1 MKNKKVKILKEILE
15 YKLENIRL
23 EKALSYS
30 FITIIGELV
39 FVFILGFFFGP
50 ALQPILIIPL
60 MLIVLGLVFF
70 YNYSKYEFE
79 SEEFKEDMKELLSVD
94 SVQGLI
100 SIHKELK
107 IKKVDETLSAVIDS
121 IIEEKDNLELKLMYN
136 DFLRALEISNFYNSD
151 SMKSEKEKLEFDLR
165 IKEEKLKETLEIK
178 ELLEMEIT
186 NKRRRIV
193 ELDARIY
200 YKETESFEPLA
211 IKEEM
216 TND

>member
-1 MKNKKVKILKEILE
+1 MKNKQVKILKEILE
-15 YKLENIRL
+15 YKSGSIRL
-23 EKALSYS
+23 EKASLYS
-30 FITIIGELV
+30 FITIIGELF
-39 FVFILGFFFGP
+39 FVFILDLFFGEV
-50 ALQPILIIPL
+50 LQPVFVIPL
-60 MLIVLGLVFF
+60 MLVVLGLVFF

-79 SEEFKEDMKELLSVD
+79 SEEFNEEMKELLSVD

-107 IKKVDETLSAVIDS
+107 IKKVDKTLSAVIDS
-121 IIEEKDNLELKLMYN
+121 ILVEKDDLELKLMYN
-136 DFLRALEISNFYNSD
+136 DFLRALEISNFYNSE

-165 IKEEKLKETLEIK
+165 MKEEKLKETIEIK
-178 ELLEMEIT
+178 ELLEMEVT
-186 NKRRRIV
+186 NKRRRII